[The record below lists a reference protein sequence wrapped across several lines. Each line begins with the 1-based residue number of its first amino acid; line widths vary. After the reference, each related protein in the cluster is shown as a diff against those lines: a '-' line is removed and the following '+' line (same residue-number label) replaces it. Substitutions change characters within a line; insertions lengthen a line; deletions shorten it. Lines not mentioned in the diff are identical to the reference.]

1 MNIDADVL
9 LGVYNLSKQ
18 FPGVKALDNVSV
30 EIHKG
35 EILAILGENGA
46 GKSTLMKILAGL
58 YQPDEGQIFV
68 NRAMFDQKATEGQIE
83 RIRFYNPREAMKLGI
98 GMVYQHFQLIEP
110 FTVADNIMLGNEFT
124 YKIFSRFESS
134 IINRKYAV
142 EEIRRL
148 SENFGLPIDPKA
160 MVEDLPVGLKQRVE
174 ILKQLYRNAELLI
187 LDEPTAVLTP
197 EEVEELFITIRRLK
211 KLGKSIIFISHKLHE
226 PLEIADRIVVLRKG
240 KYIGETFPSKTSKKG
255 LAEMVVGKKVILQ
268 YDRKPLQP
276 GKPVLEVQK
285 LTAIDPLTDQQ
296 ILTDIS
302 FTIRE
307 NQIVG
312 VAGVQGN
319 GQSEL
324 AEALIGLHTIE
335 SGKIL
340 LRKNGKLQEVQNKT
354 TLDILRTGV
363 AYIPEDRTHQG
374 LILDFDIA
382 ENVWLDFFGTDAD
395 DRVVSKYDEKTDKY
409 ERFRKYLLPFNVMK
423 NLAAKIVA
431 NYDIRTGSIETKVRN
446 LSGGNQQKVLLGREF
461 AKQPRLIIASQPTRG
476 VDIGIM
482 EQVHRELIKRRD
494 EGAAVLLVSSD
505 LDEVLNLSDYLLVIY
520 DGQIVGSGKTEDFP
534 LNELSQLMTGGK
546 LEEATK

>member
-340 LRKNGKLQEVQNKT
+340 LQKNGKLQEVQNKT